1 MLTTEVANVYI
12 KLFNLFLFQLLTK
25 IKKSLFCFH
34 FLILQTK
41 IHTKKIR
48 KKIELNPAVQAYL
61 DEHLL
66 RSMSQ
71 KNTLAG
77 MRGGSLRPRN
87 LRRRMS
93 VKGAIKKTRSIN
105 VDCKYIPY
113 RHVHR
118 QHIFSVHRNMINKK
132 IHKNERVQ
140 TMN

>member
-1 MLTTEVANVYI
+1 MRL
-12 KLFNLFLFQLLTK
+12 
-25 IKKSLFCFH
+25 KKS
-34 FLILQTK
+34 TK
-41 IHTKKIR
+41 S
-48 KKIELNPAVQAYL
+48 ELNPAVQAYL

-105 VDCKYIPY
+105 VDCKYKS
-113 RHVHR
+113 
-118 QHIFSVHRNMINKK
+118 FAKWTK
-132 IHKNERVQ
+132 FE
-140 TMN
+140 

>member
-1 MLTTEVANVYI
+1 MHY
-12 KLFNLFLFQLLTK
+12 
-25 IKKSLFCFH
+25 
-34 FLILQTK
+34 
-41 IHTKKIR
+41 
-48 KKIELNPAVQAYL
+48 IELNPAVQAYL

-113 RHVHR
+113 RPAVHR
-118 QHIFSVHRNMINKK
+118 QHFFTVHRNMINK
-132 IHKNERVQ
+132 IN
-140 TMN
+140 T